1 MGKAGFSIVH
11 RSPHADREFVTQLIE
26 TRWTRYGKDRVY
38 EVVPVVVEVEV
49 AVPRSMPAG
58 W

>member
-1 MGKAGFSIVH
+1 MGEAAEEEAAVGCPYKSFG
-11 RSPHADREFVTQLIE
+11 DL
-26 TRWTRYGKDRVY
+26 
-38 EVVPVVVEVEV
+38 EVVPVVVEVEM